1 MIKWKLSG
9 KQDVYIEVAKYFEEH
24 ILKGVFKSGEK
35 LPSVRFA
42 AGELGVNPNTVAKA
56 YASLEEKGYIKALP
70 KKGAFVI
77 YSSPAA
83 SEEKSSFFDKEN
95 DEIMPDMAAVISRN
109 TVMALKDSGIKK
121 DMLLKLIEEV
131 YEND

>member
-83 SEEKSSFFDKEN
+83 DEKVAALDKEN
-95 DEIMPDMAAVISRN
+95 DGAVPDMAAVISRN